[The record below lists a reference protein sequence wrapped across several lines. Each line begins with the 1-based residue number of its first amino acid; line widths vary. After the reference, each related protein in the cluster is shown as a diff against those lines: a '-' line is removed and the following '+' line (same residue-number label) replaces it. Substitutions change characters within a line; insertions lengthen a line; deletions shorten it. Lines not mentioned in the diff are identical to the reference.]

1 MSAVCGERQ
10 KESDKGD
17 KGGFSLAE
25 LLVVLAI
32 VVVMAGV
39 ALPDYRQMIR
49 AQQLKAA
56 TNDLFGAIDLTRTQA
71 IARGRRVQLVPLDA
85 AGRDWSGGWVVF
97 VDRNGDRRPGFGEEV
112 IMRYGAPAKG
122 ITVEAAFSK
131 RQGANQQGASYLA
144 YNSMGRSCS
153 DTSSQAARF
162 GTLSL
167 VQDSQ
172 IRRIKIN
179 MLGRARLCD
188 PARDGA
194 NCTGPDA

>member
-1 MSAVCGERQ
+1 MSAVCGERR
-10 KESDKGD
+10 KESDKGA

-97 VDRNGDRRPGFGEEV
+97 VDRDGDRRPGFGEEV

-122 ITVEAAFSK
+122 ITVEAAFS
-131 RQGANQQGASYLA
+131 NQQGASYLA

-167 VQDSQ
+167 VQDNQ

-194 NCTGPDA
+194 SCTGPDA

>member
-122 ITVEAAFSK
+122 ITVEAAFS
-131 RQGANQQGASYLA
+131 NQQGASYLA

>member
-1 MSAVCGERQ
+1 MSAAGGESG
-10 KESDKGD
+10 E
-17 KGGFSLAE
+17 GGFSLPE

-32 VVVMAGV
+32 AAVMAGV
-39 ALPDYRQMIR
+39 ALPDFQQMIR

-56 TNDLFGAIDLTRTQA
+56 TNDLFGAIDLARTQA
-71 IARGRRVQLVPLDA
+71 IARGRRVQLVPFDA

-97 VDRNGDRRPGFGEEV
+97 VDRDGDRRPGPGEEV
-112 IMRYGAPAKG
+112 IQRYRAPAKG
-122 ITVEAAFSK
+122 IAVDVAFSS
-131 RQGANQQGASYLA
+131 QQGASYLA

-167 VQDSQ
+167 VQGGQ

-179 MLGRARLCD
+179 MLGRARLCN

-194 NCTGPDA
+194 SCAGPDPGPDP

>member
-1 MSAVCGERQ
+1 MTAAYEEGKERQ
-10 KESDKGD
+10 E
-17 KGGFSLAE
+17 GGFSLPE

-32 VVVMAGV
+32 AAVMAGA
-39 ALPDYRQMIR
+39 ALPDFRQMIR

-56 TNDLFGAIDLTRTQA
+56 TYDLFGAIDLTRTQA
-71 IARGRRVQLVPLDA
+71 IARGRRVQLVPFDA
-85 AGRDWSGGWVVF
+85 AGGDWSGGWVVF
-97 VDRNGDRRPGFGEEV
+97 VDEDGDRRPGPGEEV
-112 IMRYGAPAKG
+112 IQRYRAPAKG
-122 ITVEAAFSK
+122 IAVEAAFSS
-131 RQGANQQGASYLA
+131 QQGASYLA

-153 DTSSQAARF
+153 DTSSLAARF

-167 VQDSQ
+167 VQGEH

-194 NCTGPDA
+194 GCAGPDP

>member
-1 MSAVCGERQ
+1 MSAAWR
-10 KESDKGD
+10 KGATGRVRG
-17 KGGFSLAE
+17 KAGFSLPE

-32 VVVMAGV
+32 AALMAGI

-56 TNDLFGAIDLTRTQA
+56 ANDLFGAIDLARTQA
-71 IARGRRVQLVPLDA
+71 IARGRRVQLVPLDV
-85 AGRDWSGGWVVF
+85 AGNDWSGGWVVF
-97 VDRNGDRRPGFGEEV
+97 VDQDGDRRPGPGEEV
-112 IMRYGAPAKG
+112 IQRYRAPAKG
-122 ITVEAAFSK
+122 IAVAAVFSS
-131 RQGANQQGASYLA
+131 QQGAAYLA
-144 YNSMGRSCS
+144 YNGMGRSCS

-167 VQDSQ
+167 VQGGQ

-194 NCTGPDA
+194 GCTGPDF

>member
-1 MSAVCGERQ
+1 MSAAWR
-10 KESDKGD
+10 KGATGRVRG
-17 KGGFSLAE
+17 KAGFSLPE

-32 VVVMAGV
+32 AALMAGI

-56 TNDLFGAIDLTRTQA
+56 ANDLFGAIDLTRTQA

-122 ITVEAAFSK
+122 ITVEAAFS
-131 RQGANQQGASYLA
+131 NQQGASYLA

>member
-97 VDRNGDRRPGFGEEV
+97 VDRDGDRRPGFGEEV

-122 ITVEAAFSK
+122 ITVEAAFS
-131 RQGANQQGASYLA
+131 NQQGASYLA